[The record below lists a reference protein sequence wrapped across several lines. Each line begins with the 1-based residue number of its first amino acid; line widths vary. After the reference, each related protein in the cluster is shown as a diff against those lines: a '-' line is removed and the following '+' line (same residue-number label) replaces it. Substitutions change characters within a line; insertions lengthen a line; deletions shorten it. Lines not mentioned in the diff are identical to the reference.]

1 MSSADAADL
10 ETKGFLTTSDGG
22 LVPVGGEVLV
32 RTDSGIGFQ
41 LRFGDIVHG
50 ADTAAEDRYLMI
62 SAGFTPA
69 APGQTPT
76 KEVESRLAL
85 LRARYAPWYYVVSS
99 ESYRRIVLGR
109 KDLMGGP

>member
-1 MSSADAADL
+1 M
-10 ETKGFLTTSDGG
+10 
-22 LVPVGGEVLV
+22 

-69 APGQTPT
+69 APGEAQT
-76 KEVESRLAL
+76 KEIESRLAL
-85 LRARYAPWYYVVSS
+85 LRARFAPWYYIVSG

-109 KDLMGGP
+109 KDLIGGT